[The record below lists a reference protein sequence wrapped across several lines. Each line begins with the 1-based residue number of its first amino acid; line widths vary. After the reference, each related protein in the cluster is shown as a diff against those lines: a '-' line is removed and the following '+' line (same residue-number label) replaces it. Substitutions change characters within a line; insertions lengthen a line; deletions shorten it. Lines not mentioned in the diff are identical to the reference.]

1 MVLLR
6 KGSKGAAAAPF
17 GLATLVFLLTPTIGG
32 FQDIA
37 DLIAQ
42 PAAAHERWR
51 NHALPS
57 TPRTVVNAAIFQF
70 PTVLG
75 ASIPDAPQVRLARLD
90 LREPETTGALPAG
103 RGRREPVADVA
114 AMSINRARKGDR
126 WIPAGQESDNAPG
139 AGQESR
145 PVEPSLTKDD
155 SRLNPEST
163 SQPGLVRPPGGQAS
177 PDDAAVV
184 RDTEAVA
191 DADAPEV
198 EDAVAAAAVSRLYFH
213 RGSLGAQLSA
223 IERWGPNEA
232 PIVMLPRAPVLA
244 SPRLSDPAAQAS
256 ASVGP
261 VEPKR
266 PSIAREGVTVADKGQ
281 VTGDDQRP
289 KSPAEL
295 LKLEGKGL
303 AKAEKCLANAIYFEA
318 RSEPVR
324 GQIAVAQVVLNRAFS
339 GFYPDDVCGVVYQNA
354 YRHLSCQFTFACD
367 GIPDVVTEQEH
378 WERAKRIAYESLRG
392 KLYLPEV
399 SKSTH
404 YHASYVYPYWVRSM
418 RKLTKIGLHTFYRP
432 RKWGDGAEDP
442 AWGVSPVATAEIVAK
457 L

>member
-1 MVLLR
+1 MFMLR
-6 KGSKGAAAAPF
+6 KGPKGAAAAPF
-17 GLATLVFLLTPTIGG
+17 GLAALVFLLTPTIGG

-37 DLIAQ
+37 DLITQ
-42 PAAAHERWR
+42 PAAAHERGR
-51 NHALPS
+51 DYVLPS
-57 TPRTVVNAAIFQF
+57 LPRTVVNAAIFAF

-75 ASIPDAPQVRLARLD
+75 ASIPEAPEVRLARLD
-90 LREPETTGALPAG
+90 RRDPETTGALSD
-103 RGRREPVADVA
+103 RQRDRTVDVA

-126 WIPAGQESDNAPG
+126 WIPAGQESGALPG
-139 AGQESR
+139 VEQEKR
-145 PVEPSLTKDD
+145 PVEPSAVNNDARPD
-155 SRLNPEST
+155 
-163 SQPGLVRPPGGQAS
+163 GAGRPPHDLTGPAER
-177 PDDAAVV
+177 PVPADDVAVLTNTDSSADGDV
-184 RDTEAVA
+184 PEA
-191 DADAPEV
+191 
-198 EDAVAAAAVSRLYFH
+198 EDAVAAAAMARLYFH
-213 RGSLGAQLSA
+213 GRPTGARLNP
-223 IERWGPNEA
+223 IEAWAPNEA
-232 PIVMLPRAPVLA
+232 PIVMLPRAPVIA
-244 SPRLSDPAAQAS
+244 SPKLSDPAAQAS

-266 PSIAREGVTVADKGQ
+266 PSISREGVTVADKGQ
-281 VTGDDQRP
+281 VTGDDRRP

-295 LKLEGKGL
+295 LRLEGKAL
-303 AKAEKCLANAIYFEA
+303 VKAEKCLANAIYFEA

-367 GIPDVVTEQEH
+367 GIPDVVTEHEH
-378 WERAKRIAYESLRG
+378 WERAKRIAFETLRG

-442 AWGVSPVATAEIVAK
+442 SWGVSPVATAEIVAK